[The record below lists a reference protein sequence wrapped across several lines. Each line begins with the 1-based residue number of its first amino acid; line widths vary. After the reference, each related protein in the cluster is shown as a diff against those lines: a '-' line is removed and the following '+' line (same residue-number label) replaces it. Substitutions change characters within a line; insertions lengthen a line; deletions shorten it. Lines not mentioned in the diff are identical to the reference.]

1 MTRPSLLAFKQKMVH
16 RLTGKSAVS
25 ASQLARE
32 TGVRQQNLSRLAGE
46 ARSLP
51 LMNDT
56 SKRAVRQWMVEQKA
70 RVLAE
75 ASNLDGNEVTGVVID
90 ASGAICGL
98 GSQVGRSVALTPRP
112 VALINGSSLA
122 SAIRRVTIEHRR
134 HALRQSNVAPS
145 FGDHHVAESTGIGNR
160 RIRFIATR
168 LRPTRVE

>member
-75 ASNLDGNEVTGVVID
+75 ASNLDGNEVTGVVIRQRSD
-90 ASGAICGL
+90 LRTGKSGRQERGAYANVP
-98 GSQVGRSVALTPRP
+98 SRSSTVHRSPARFVA
-112 VALINGSSLA
+112 
-122 SAIRRVTIEHRR
+122 
-134 HALRQSNVAPS
+134 
-145 FGDHHVAESTGIGNR
+145 
-160 RIRFIATR
+160 
-168 LRPTRVE
+168 